1 MYYGWKIIGVTFLT
15 NFISVGFIF
24 YSYGVFFKDLAA
36 EFGGS
41 RFGVGVGLAVMNI
54 VNGILAPFLGRIADR
69 GYIRTM
75 MCVGAVFLGVGFFLT
90 SRISALWHFY
100 VLLGLF
106 LGPGAAL
113 IGMVPGST
121 LVANWFIDKRGT
133 ALGIA
138 TMGISLS
145 GMIMSYLATVLI
157 ETIGW
162 RNSFIVY
169 GATAII
175 LVFPV
180 AWYFVVN
187 RPEDMGLQPDN
198 HPHPEGDTGEEPL
211 LPGGSGDSM
220 ITHPSHFEWSAHY
233 AFKDL
238 NFWAITLTISLNMCA
253 NGAML
258 THMIPHATDLGFEPR
273 KAALIL
279 ATCAG
284 MGVIGK
290 VFFGWITDRLD
301 KRAGLWLSSALQL
314 IGVLLFLYAERYP
327 PLLLA
332 GGVFGFGM
340 GGLVPLWGALV
351 GAAFG
356 RKVFGRV
363 MGLMSPC
370 MLPIQSLGVPFAGLV
385 FDRTGHYDFAFQV
398 FMAVYLVAIAA
409 LFLVRMPAVEP
420 GREPRVVRAA

>member
-41 RFGVGVGLAVMNI
+41 RFGVGIGLAVMNI

-69 GYIRTM
+69 GHIRKM
-75 MCVGAVFLGVGFFLT
+75 MCTGAVFLGLGFFLV
-90 SRISALWHFY
+90 SRIEALWHFY
-100 VLLGLF
+100 LILALF

-113 IGMVPGST
+113 IGMIPGST
-121 LVANWFIDKRGT
+121 LVANWFIDKRGM

-162 RNSFIVY
+162 RNSFVVY
-169 GATAII
+169 GVTALV

-180 AWYFVVN
+180 AWFFVIN
-187 RPEDMGLQPDN
+187 RPEDIGLQPDN
-198 HPHPEGDTGEEPL
+198 HPHPEGDTGAEPV
-211 LPGGSGDSM
+211 LPMAPGDQM
-220 ITHPSHFEWSAHY
+220 INHPSHLEWRVHY
-233 AFKDL
+233 ALKDI
-238 NFWAITLTISLNMCA
+238 NFWAITVTIALNMCA

-258 THMIPHATDLGFEPR
+258 THMIPHVTDLGFAPR

-284 MGVIGK
+284 MGVLGK
-290 VFFGWITDRLD
+290 LFFGWITDRVD
-301 KRAGLWLSSALQL
+301 KRGALWLSSGLQFC
-314 IGVLLFLYAERYP
+314 GVFIFIYAEHY
-327 PLLLA
+327 PLLLLA
-332 GGVFGFGM
+332 AGVFGFGM

-363 MGLMSPC
+363 MGLMSPF

-385 FDRTGHYDFAFQV
+385 FDRTGHYEFAFQAFMV
-398 FMAVYLVAIAA
+398 VYMISFATLFMARIPE
-409 LFLVRMPAVEP
+409 FEP
-420 GREPRVVRAA
+420 GHDRRPVIAT